1 MSANL
6 DKILER
12 VRQLIEKAEHPIAEG
27 ATPEE
32 RAATIIEQA
41 AARKM
46 ADALM
51 LQYKIE
57 DMTARNSAPPE
68 MRTPPDKL
76 DIELGGWRT
85 EDEHEMLLYFSLLSQ
100 AVAKHTGC
108 LIRNYTKANDRVYFS
123 TVYGFESDRAYFNI
137 LYTTVRLHMVDLLVV
152 KVDPSLSLEENCY
165 RLHNAGYNW
174 LDMGTLY
181 GWRKWNYSRDGV
193 TDVQEP
199 YKNEK
204 TGEIWTKFQ
213 VGGKF
218 KRAYYNAC
226 KAHGVK
232 PQKISAGGTAAYR
245 RSAAEGYTSM
255 IERRLR
261 EMRGERVTTGAE
273 LVLKGGEQDLQAYF
287 RKENPDMFVVRTA
300 PEPGTTVAKRKV
312 GRAPRIKTL
321 SFDSRAYSIGQDHA
335 RSADL
340 GGTRAGSGQPQK
352 EIG

>member
-1 MSANL
+1 MAATNL

-32 RAATIIEQA
+32 RAATINEQA
-41 AARKM
+41 VARRM

-51 LQYKIE
+51 LKYKIE
-57 DMTARNSAPPE
+57 EMTARGSKPPE
-68 MRTPPDKL
+68 MRTQPDKL

-85 EDEHEMLLYFSLLSQ
+85 EDENEMLPRFSLLAQ

-108 LIRNYTKANDRVYFS
+108 MIRNYTKASDTMYYS

-137 LYTTVRLHMVDLLVV
+137 LYTTVRLHMVDLLIP
-152 KVDPSLSLEENCY
+152 KVNKSLTLEDNAY

-174 LDMGTLY
+174 LDMGALY
-181 GWRKWNYSRDGV
+181 GWKKFTGY
-193 TDVQEP
+193 TDVDEP
-199 YKNEK
+199 YKNEQ

-218 KRAYYNAC
+218 KRAYYKAC
-226 KAHGVK
+226 EAHGVK
-232 PQKISAGGTAAYR
+232 PQKIAAGGTAAYR
-245 RSAAEGYTSM
+245 RSAADGYVDM
-255 IERRLR
+255 ISRRLR
-261 EMRGERVTTGAE
+261 EMRGERIITGAE
-273 LVLKGGEQDLQAYF
+273 LVLKGGEDDLMEYF
-287 RKENPDMFVVRTA
+287 KQENPDMFVVRTA
-300 PEPGTTVAKRKV
+300 PSTSTAVTKKPR
-312 GRAPRIKTL
+312 GRAPRIKYQT
-321 SFDSRAYSIGQDHA
+321 FDSRAYGIGQDHG

-340 GGTRAGSGQPQK
+340 GGNRTGSGHPQK